1 MITRRFEEWPRGGKR
16 LFPAGFCPTAALMAA
31 LAFSFTGEA
40 LAGEKSP
47 PTTFKVCQERTGYL
61 PDGPQPPLKLRWK
74 FQSRESR
81 HDIEGFP
88 SVDDGFSPASVHN
101 GVVYAGGHD
110 GWIYAIDAV
119 TGKKIWDY
127 KTGDHVMTTPQY
139 HEGRVFAGSM
149 DGFFRA
155 LDARD
160 GSLVWETKFG
170 SRRWNLLLYSGM
182 RATPVIHDGKIFLGG

>member
-1 MITRRFEEWPRGGKR
+1 MYAVKISAMTV
-16 LFPAGFCPTAALMAA
+16 LAALLFTTSLASLALGAA
-31 LAFSFTGEA
+31 E
-40 LAGEKSP
+40 EP
-47 PTTFKVCQERTGYL
+47 PLSTFKVCQERTGYL
-61 PDGPQPPLKLRWK
+61 PEGPQPPLMLRWK
-74 FQSRESR
+74 FQSRESK
-81 HDIEGFP
+81 HDIESFP

-110 GWIYAIDAV
+110 GWIYAIDAD

-127 KTGDHVMTTPQY
+127 KTENHVMTTPQY
-139 HEGRVFAGSM
+139 HKGRVFAGSM

-155 LDARD
+155 LDAED

-182 RATPVIHDGKIFLGG
+182 RATPVFHDGKIFMGG